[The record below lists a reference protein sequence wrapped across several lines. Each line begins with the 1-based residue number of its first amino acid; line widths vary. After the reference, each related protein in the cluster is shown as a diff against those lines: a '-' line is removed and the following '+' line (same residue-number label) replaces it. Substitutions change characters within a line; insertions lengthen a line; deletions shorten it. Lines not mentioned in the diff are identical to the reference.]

1 MAARLPLLHKTPF
14 VLDERPLH
22 EATSPHA
29 GLLSLSCAYR
39 ALGLPSLIEANLNL
53 RKRQRGFSE
62 AQFIES
68 LCLLQAVGGECPED
82 MRLLADDD
90 CLARGLGYRPP
101 KATAVREF
109 LERFHD
115 PALAK
120 LRPERDVQKSFIFPS
135 SAPISSLQE
144 VQCGL
149 GRRIAKLYAQQGQP
163 QRMAT
168 VDQDATIIES
178 HKQAAYYHYEE
189 GRGYQP
195 MVAVWAEADLVLAD
209 EFRDG
214 NVPAQQEPLTCAKL
228 AFAALP
234 ETITVRYFRG
244 DSACHE
250 NDLLAWLKH
259 PDREKEPGGRIG
271 FAVSARMSEPLAQAL
286 RQVAESDWKTFGTE
300 EDGTLRQWA
309 EVDFV
314 PGEKSEHK
322 DSQPPRYVGLR
333 LLKAQG
339 VLFKD
344 GTDRHFHAVLT
355 NQQIEG
361 GRLLDW
367 HREKAGTVEHTHDEV
382 KNELGG
388 GHVPSQRFG
397 VNSAWFKVSLLTYN
411 LVSAIKGLCL
421 EGEERSARMKKF
433 RLLVIHVAGRMNRN
447 NCVMG
452 LRLCNNGAAL
462 KRMQRVWAVVCVAH
476 ASHRRQGVGRAGWL
490 EHRRQRVL
498 GRPHY
503 RMRGSRSALQS
514 GACDDVARLG
524 RGF

>member
-14 VLDERPLH
+14 VLDARPLH
-22 EATSPHA
+22 EPTSPHA
-29 GLLSLSCAYR
+29 GLLSVSRAYR
-39 ALGLPSLIEANLNL
+39 ALGLPDLVAANLSL

-68 LCLLQAVGGECPED
+68 ISLLQTVGGECPED
-82 MRLLADDD
+82 MGLLTADG
-90 CLARGLGYRPP
+90 CLGRGLGYAPP

-115 PALAK
+115 PELEK
-120 LRPERDVQKSFIFPS
+120 LRPEREVQKSFIFPS
-135 SAPISSLQE
+135 SRPVSALQE
-144 VQCGL
+144 VQSGL
-149 GRRIAKLYAQQGQP
+149 VRRIARLYEKQGQP

-178 HKQAAYYHYEE
+178 HKQAAYYHYGE
-189 GRGYQP
+189 GKGYQP

-214 NVPAQQEPLTCAKL
+214 NVPAKQDPLNCAKL

-234 ETITVRYFRG
+234 ETVTQRYFRG

-250 NDLLAWLKH
+250 NELLAWLKH
-259 PDREKEPGGRIG
+259 PDREQEPGGRIG
-271 FAVSARMSEPLAQAL
+271 FAVSAMMSPPLAEAL
-286 RQVAESDWKTFGTE
+286 RQVAEGDWKTFGKE
-300 EDGTLRQWA
+300 DDGTLRQWA

-314 PGEKSEHK
+314 PGDKYERK
-322 DSQPPRYVGLR
+322 DSQPLRYVGLR
-333 LLKAQG
+333 LLKPQG

-344 GTDRHFHAVLT
+344 GTDRHFHAVVT
-355 NQQIEG
+355 NQRIDG

-397 VNSAWFKVSLLTYN
+397 VNSAWFKISLLTYN
-411 LVSAIKGLCL
+411 VISAMKGLCL
-421 EGEERSARMKKF
+421 EPEERRARMKRF
-433 RLLVIHVAGRMNRN
+433 RLLLIHVAGRMNRN

-452 LRLCNNGAAL
+452 LRLCNDVVAL
-462 KRMQRVWAVVCVAH
+462 KRMQRVW
-476 ASHRRQGVGRAGWL
+476 
-490 EHRRQRVL
+490 RVFELPTQATSAKAL
-498 GRPHY
+498 GR
-503 RMRGSRSALQS
+503 RG
-514 GACDDVARLG
+514 G
-524 RGF
+524 

>member
-14 VLDERPLH
+14 VLDPRPLQ

-29 GLLSLSCAYR
+29 GLLSVSRAYR
-39 ALGLPSLIEANLNL
+39 SLGVPGLVAANLSL

-62 AQFIES
+62 AQFIEAAS
-68 LCLLQAVGGECPED
+68 LLQVVGGECPED
-82 MRLLADDD
+82 IHLLGGDD

-101 KATAVREF
+101 KATALREF

-115 PALAK
+115 QDLEK
-120 LRPERDVQKSFIFPS
+120 LRPEREVQKSFIFPA
-135 SAPISSLQE
+135 SAPVSALQQ
-144 VQCGL
+144 VQNGL
-149 GRRIAKLYAQQGQP
+149 VRRIAKRYDQQGQA
-163 QRMAT
+163 QRVAT

-214 NVPAQQEPLTCAKL
+214 NVPAKQDPLTCAKL

-234 ETITVRYFRG
+234 ETVRQRYFRG

-250 NDLLAWLKH
+250 HELLHWLKH
-259 PDREKEPGGRIG
+259 PDREQEPGGRIG
-271 FAVSARMSEPLAQAL
+271 FAVSAVLSEPLVAAL
-286 RQVAESDWKTFGTE
+286 REVTEADWRTFGKE
-300 EDGTLRQWA
+300 DDGTLRQWA

-314 PGEKSEHK
+314 PGDKYEHK
-322 DSQPPRYVGLR
+322 ESQPLRYVGLR
-333 LLKAQG
+333 LLKPQG
-339 VLFKD
+339 VLFGD
-344 GTDRHFHAVLT
+344 GTDRHFHAVIT
-355 NQQIEG
+355 NQELDG

-397 VNSAWFKVSLLTYN
+397 VNSAWFKISLLTYN
-411 LVSAIKGLCL
+411 VVSAIKGLCL
-421 EGEERSARMKKF
+421 EGEERTARMKRF
-433 RLLVIHVAGRMNRN
+433 RLLLIHIAGRMNRN

-452 LRLCNNGAAL
+452 LRLCNNVAAL
-462 KRMQRVWAVVCVAH
+462 KRMQKVWQVFELPTQATATT
-476 ASHRRQGVGRAGWL
+476 A
-490 EHRRQRVL
+490 L
-498 GRPHY
+498 GR
-503 RMRGSRSALQS
+503 RGS
-514 GACDDVARLG
+514 
-524 RGF
+524 